1 MSEQHEMHK
10 HEMHRLAE
18 YSTWHYKRGVEHGR
32 REMRTEMLKALESMS
47 KEARAELERETNEKE
62 Q

>member
-1 MSEQHEMHK
+1 MEQQHEMHT
-10 HEMHRLAE
+10 MAE
-18 YSTWHYKRGVEHGR
+18 YSAWHYKRGVEHGR
-32 REMRTEMLKALESMS
+32 REMRAEMLKALDQMS